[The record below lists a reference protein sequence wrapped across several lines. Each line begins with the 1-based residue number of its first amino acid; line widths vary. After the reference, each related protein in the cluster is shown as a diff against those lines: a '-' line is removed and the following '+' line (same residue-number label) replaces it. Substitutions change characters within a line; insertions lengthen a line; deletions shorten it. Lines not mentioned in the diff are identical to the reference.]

1 MNGCF
6 AMSELIQVE
15 QLFTR
20 TDLPGQV
27 ILDCR
32 FDLQAPNKGLE
43 QYREGHIPGA
53 LYADLAEQL
62 SGPCVPGQTGRHPL
76 PSVERWQATLRQWGI
91 EPQSQVV
98 VYDQGN
104 GMFAA
109 RAWWMLKWAGID
121 KVQLLDGGLAR
132 WQQLGGDCARLVP
145 VPQPSEIQITPRAD
159 WTISAQELADRDA
172 STLVLDARA
181 LARYRGDIEPLDT
194 QAGHIPGA
202 MNADFNKNLAADG
215 RFLSSAELAQ
225 RFAGLPNAALV
236 CYCGSGVTACHN
248 LLALCESGRLMPT
261 LYPGSWSEWITDP
274 QRAIG
279 LGTEG
284 PVW

>member
-1 MNGCF
+1 MNGYF
-6 AMSELIQVE
+6 VMSELIQVE

-76 PSVERWQATLRQWGI
+76 PSVEQWQATLRQWGI

-109 RAWWMLKWAGID
+109 RAWWLLKWAGID

-132 WQQLGGDCARLVP
+132 WQQLGGDCTRLVP

-159 WTISAQELADRDA
+159 WTPKA
-172 STLVLDARA
+172 STPLGASAPHNAAASSQAARLARRRSSRLPPWAGAARA
-181 LARYRGDIEPLDT
+181 ARTCPRAAPARAAARRAGLA
-194 QAGHIPGA
+194 
-202 MNADFNKNLAADG
+202 
-215 RFLSSAELAQ
+215 SSAP
-225 RFAGLPNAALV
+225 RTTRRHLP
-236 CYCGSGVTACHN
+236 
-248 LLALCESGRLMPT
+248 
-261 LYPGSWSEWITDP
+261 
-274 QRAIG
+274 
-279 LGTEG
+279 
-284 PVW
+284 